1 MTLFNIREKIFNIS
15 SEEEFNRL
23 AIEIFL
29 YQVENNPVY
38 QKYVSCICKDLK
50 HIRYF
55 EQIPFL
61 PVEFFRTQKV
71 ITGNKPEQLVF
82 SSSGT
87 TGQARSYHY
96 VTDLAIYEDS
106 AVTAFERFYGKVADY
121 TILALLPSYS
131 ERKDSS
137 LVWMTELFI
146 NKSNYR
152 EDCGFYRNEY
162 SLLLK
167 KLKKL
172 SKKFSRKILL
182 LGVSY
187 ALLDL
192 AEKIDFCLENAI
204 VMETG
209 GMKGKRKEII
219 RKELHEI
226 LCKNFGITSVHSE
239 YGMTELLSQAY
250 SQANGIYRCPPWMK
264 VLVRETNDPL
274 TLIESGRNGGI
285 NIIDLANINSCSF
298 IATQDM
304 GKLYKDGTF
313 EVSGR
318 FDQSET
324 RGCNLFM
331 S

>member
-1 MTLFNIREKIFNIS
+1 MTQLNIRERIFNIS
-15 SEEEFNRL
+15 SEEEFNGL

-38 QKYVSCICKDLK
+38 KKYVNCICKDLNN
-50 HIRYF
+50 IRHF

-71 ITGNKPEQLVF
+71 ITGNKPVQTIF
-82 SSSGT
+82 KSSGT

-96 VTDLAIYEDS
+96 VTDLAIYEK
-106 AVTAFERFYGKVADY
+106 AAITAYERVYGKVADY
-121 TILALLPSYS
+121 TILALLPSYL

-137 LVWMTELFI
+137 LVWMTQLFI
-146 NKSNYR
+146 NKSNYK
-152 EDCGFYRNEY
+152 EDCGFYLNEY
-162 SLLLK
+162 SIPLM
-167 KLKKL
+167 KLKKINET
-172 SKKFSRKILL
+172 KSRKILL

-192 AEKIDFCLENAI
+192 AEKIDFSLENAI

-209 GMKGKRKEII
+209 GMKGKRKEIL

-226 LCKNFGITSVHSE
+226 LCKKFGITSVHSE

-250 SQANGIYRCPPWMK
+250 SQDNGIYKCLPWMK
-264 VLVRETNDPL
+264 VLVREMNDPL
-274 TLIESGRNGGI
+274 TLTELGRNGGI

-304 GKLYKDGTF
+304 GKLFKDGSF